1 MLFLNRLIVVRIS
14 LVVFLLISFSN
25 ENVYSSNID
34 KSGNIVFSIGPDSG
48 SKGNKEKLNIN
59 FRKEPYLIF
68 NAQADE
74 VEVLWQLKTTENCKV
89 HWGTDLTYSLGNDI
103 TTEYNND
110 HQHKYTFTGLDAE
123 TLYYYRVIASPDTVR
138 GQFVSAPAGT
148 KTKLTFFA
156 YGDTRTHPNH
166 HDDVAAQILAE
177 IENYAEALTFIVS
190 SGDFV
195 SDGNKESDW
204 DNKFFDEQYSNI
216 RKMMQKLPYLG
227 SMGNHEGNGT
237 LFAKYFPYPFYSGS
251 DYYWSFDYG
260 PAHFTVIDQFTDYTP
275 GSTQYNW
282 IVDDLANTQKQWKF
296 ILLHKP
302 GWSAGG
308 GHSNNSDVQ
317 DYIQPLCVQY
327 GVQMVIGGHNH
338 YYSCA
343 VVDDVVHITAGG
355 GGAPLYNP
363 NVSNPNI
370 IKVSKTYNF
379 CKIILDENDLQLI
392 AISENGNVIHQ
403 FSYNELIST
412 VETNT
417 LDDIEGLLV
426 FPNPFKDTAS
436 LEFELKRSGIYK
448 ISVYEAS
455 GKFIKLIYD
464 SRLEAGKH
472 KIIWDGTDNLGRE
485 TGTGVYYFR
494 IEENKANHKTA
505 KLLRIRK

>member
-1 MLFLNRLIVVRIS
+1 MNRLIALRLYLLVFG
-14 LVVFLLISFSN
+14 LVVFSYEGVFCGQVQNTEGIVVLKVPGSVSSGKKKAL
-25 ENVYSSNID
+25 NV
-34 KSGNIVFSIGPDSG
+34 
-48 SKGNKEKLNIN
+48 N

-68 NAQADE
+68 TAQADE
-74 VEVLWQLKTTENCKV
+74 VQVLWQLKTTENCKV
-89 HWGTDLTYSLGNDI
+89 QWGTDLTYSLGNDI
-103 TTEYNND
+103 TTEYGNF
-110 HQHKYTFTGLDAE
+110 HQHKYTFIGLEAE
-123 TLYYYRVIASPDTVR
+123 TVYYYRVIASPDTVS
-138 GQFVSAPAGT
+138 GKFVSAPAAT
-148 KTKLTFFA
+148 KTQLTFFA
-156 YGDTRTHPNH
+156 YGDTRTHPSH

-177 IENYAEALTFIVS
+177 IENDAEALTFIVS

-204 DNKFFDEQYSNI
+204 DSQFFDEQYSNI

-227 SMGNHEGNGT
+227 SMGNHEGNGL

-260 PAHFTVIDQFTDYTP
+260 PAHFAVVDQFTDYTP
-275 GSTQYNW
+275 GSDQYSWLEN
-282 IVDDLANTQKQWKF
+282 DLAGTQKQWKF

-343 VVDDVVHITAGG
+343 VVDDVVHVTAGG

-363 NVSNPNI
+363 DASSPNI

-379 CKIILDENDLQLI
+379 CKITLDENDLQLL
-392 AISENGNVIHQ
+392 AISDNGDVIHQ
-403 FSYNELIST
+403 FSYNDLVSS
-412 VETNT
+412 VDGKT
-417 LDDIEGLLV
+417 LDGIEGLLV

-436 LEFELKRSGIYK
+436 LEFELKNSGIYK
-448 ISVYEAS
+448 ISVYDAS
-455 GKFIKLIYD
+455 GKFIKLIRD
-464 SRLEAGKH
+464 ARMEAGKH
-472 KIIWDGTDNLGRE
+472 KITWDGT
-485 TGTGVYYFR
+485 
-494 IEENKANHKTA
+494 
-505 KLLRIRK
+505 